1 MFSDFCLSSLLICV
15 TVVII
20 ADKPKRIII
29 VLMCTVGIN
38 AVWELLKCGSVAK
51 VKSDSCGRVVN
62 FRLSMFVYV
71 EIWYV
76 VL

>member
-38 AVWELLKCGSVAK
+38 AV
-51 VKSDSCGRVVN
+51 
-62 FRLSMFVYV
+62 
-71 EIWYV
+71 
-76 VL
+76 